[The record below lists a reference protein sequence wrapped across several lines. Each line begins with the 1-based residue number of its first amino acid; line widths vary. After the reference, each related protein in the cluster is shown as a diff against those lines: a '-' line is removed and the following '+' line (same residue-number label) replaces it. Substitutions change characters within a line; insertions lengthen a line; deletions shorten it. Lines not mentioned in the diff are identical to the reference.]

1 MKNRSKSA
9 KGILA
14 QPRITM
20 VAALV
25 AACIGTEAH
34 ALGFG
39 RMKVQS
45 ALGQPLRAEVELI
58 DANSSNL
65 RAGTAPASAYAQKG
79 LEFSSTAKGIRASVR
94 KMPNGRAVLVL
105 SSDAPINEPF
115 VDVVLQ
121 ASDGSGSV
129 IRDFSLLLDPPATTR
144 APVNVV
150 EPATPRTSTTARTT
164 ERMALPPAD
173 DAEERATAPAGRKK
187 ATASRVRARSG
198 AVRVRRGDTA
208 GQIAA
213 RNRPVRVSLDQML
226 VALQRANSHAFIN
239 GNVNLLKSGAVL
251 KMPSATE
258 ARAVSAA
265 EARAIIT
272 AQSEDFRN
280 YRGQLARS
288 PMARTTPG
296 AQQSGGQIQSRVE
309 DRRTSPAAAPDTLTI
324 SKAEI
329 KTNNNA
335 SAPEQRM
342 AEAMQ

>member
-150 EPATPRTSTTARTT
+150 EPATPRASTTARKT
-164 ERMALPPAD
+164 ERMALPPAEGD
-173 DAEERATAPAGRKK
+173 EGERAAAPTGRKRS
-187 ATASRVRARSG
+187 TASRARTRSG

-213 RNRPVRVSLDQML
+213 RNRPAL
-226 VALQRANSHAFIN
+226 V
-239 GNVNLLKSGAVL
+239 
-251 KMPSATE
+251 
-258 ARAVSAA
+258 
-265 EARAIIT
+265 
-272 AQSEDFRN
+272 
-280 YRGQLARS
+280 
-288 PMARTTPG
+288 
-296 AQQSGGQIQSRVE
+296 
-309 DRRTSPAAAPDTLTI
+309 TI
-324 SKAEI
+324 V
-329 KTNNNA
+329 
-335 SAPEQRM
+335 
-342 AEAMQ
+342 